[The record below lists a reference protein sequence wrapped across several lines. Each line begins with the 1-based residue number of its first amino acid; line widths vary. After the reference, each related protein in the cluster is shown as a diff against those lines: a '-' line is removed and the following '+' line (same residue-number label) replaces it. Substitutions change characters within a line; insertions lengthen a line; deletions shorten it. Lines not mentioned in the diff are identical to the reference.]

1 MKIEYDKFTY
11 DGAWYAKDN
20 IEFDGRDCNVD
31 IQIYGYDEEI
41 IPESSK
47 NVFDCDIEIY
57 DEEWVKDFENDDSWL
72 EDLMGPGISSY
83 SDMKPFARD
92 GTGALWVVINDEMIG
107 YIGTEGECGIV
118 AKSIDDFMNIIAF
131 DFNDCCRVKILQSEE
146 AFLKNACN
154 SVGGEH
160 AEVFGKFIEEHGFTK
175 EWSELYRMIID
186 GLTVRPFLEIKATDE
201 DYCDSYSLLGSDDG
215 QESLL
220 QLIELLKL

>member
-1 MKIEYDKFTY
+1 MNYNNTRLPEKLKKYM
-11 DGAWYAKDN
+11 
-20 IEFDGRDCNVD
+20 
-31 IQIYGYDEEI
+31 EEI
-41 IPESSK
+41 TSNSELLDAF
-47 NVFDCDIEIY
+47 FDCDIEIY

-83 SDMKPFARD
+83 SDTKPFARD
-92 GTGALWVVINDEMIG
+92 ASGALWVVINDEMIG

-131 DFNDCCRVKILQSEE
+131 GQYFNDYCNVNILQSQED
-146 AFLKNACN
+146 FLKNACK

>member
-1 MKIEYDKFTY
+1 MNYNNTRLPEKLKKYM
-11 DGAWYAKDN
+11 
-20 IEFDGRDCNVD
+20 
-31 IQIYGYDEEI
+31 EEI
-41 IPESSK
+41 TSNSELLDAF
-47 NVFDCDIEIY
+47 FDCDIEIY
-57 DEEWVKDFENDDSWL
+57 DEEWVKDFENDDSRL

-92 GTGALWVVINDEMIG
+92 GSGALWVVINDEMIG

-131 DFNDCCRVKILQSEE
+131 GQYFNDYCNVNILQSQED
-146 AFLKNACN
+146 FLKNACK